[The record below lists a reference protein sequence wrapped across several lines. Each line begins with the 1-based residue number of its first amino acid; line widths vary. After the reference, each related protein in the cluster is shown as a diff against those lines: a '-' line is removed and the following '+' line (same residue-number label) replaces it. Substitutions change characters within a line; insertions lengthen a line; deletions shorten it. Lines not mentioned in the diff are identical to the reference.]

1 MFFRLLLESLR
12 RSRRRK
18 VLAGG
23 AICLGLA
30 GLTAIGSVFLVAGDG
45 LAHAAAAYGANLEIA
60 PRAGETLP
68 DADLAA
74 LRSIFWRNNLVA
86 LAPLLEVQVRWEA
99 GSTDSPHVR
108 YLVAPLAGTW
118 FDHAL
123 PDGWRSGLPR
133 TRPTLAVAGRWPR
146 EDAAEVALGRRLAL
160 TLGANIG
167 ATVAAGVGSER
178 RNFQVVGIVG
188 GGGAEEDRGFAP
200 LAAVQGLVGRPG
212 AYTRAELFALTI
224 PETDASQVDPRRLSP
239 ADYEAWYCTA
249 FPSAVAHQVGEALPG
264 ARVSVVRG
272 VAGASGVLLGRV
284 REILLVMAGLLAL
297 GAALGTTAAMA
308 ATVLE
313 RRVEV
318 GLLAALGAERLRI
331 ARFFL
336 AEAAV
341 IGLLGGGVGGVAGLV
356 LGKLLAQVLFEQ
368 PAPWQPAL
376 VPLALLLGLV
386 VAVVGSLPPVLRAVA
401 HDPARVLKRVAA

>member
-1 MFFRLLLESLR
+1 MFLRLLLESLR

-23 AICLGLA
+23 TIGLGLA

-45 LAHAAAAYGANLEIA
+45 LARAAAAYGANLEIA
-60 PRAGETLP
+60 PDAGDGLP
-68 DADLAA
+68 VADLAA
-74 LRSIFWRNNLVA
+74 LRSIFWRNNVVA
-86 LAPLLEVQVRWEA
+86 LAPLLEVNVRWDVSSGPAVER
-99 GSTDSPHVR
+99 S
-108 YLVAPLAGTW
+108 LIAPLVGTW

-133 TRPTLAVAGRWPR
+133 TRPTLAIAGRWPR
-146 EDAAEVALGRRLAL
+146 EDSAEVALGRRLAMR
-160 TLGANIG
+160 LGAVAG
-167 ATVAAGVGSER
+167 ATVPVAVGGER
-178 RNFQVVGIVG
+178 RELLVVGLVG
-188 GGGAEEDRGFAP
+188 GGGEEEDRGFAALP
-200 LAAVQGLVGRPG
+200 AVQGLVGRPG
-212 AYTRAELFALTI
+212 DYARAELFALTV
-224 PETDASQVDPRRLSP
+224 PETEASRMDPRRLSP
-239 ADYEAWYCTA
+239 SEYEAWYCTA

-284 REILLVMAGLLAL
+284 RQVLLLMAGLLVV
-297 GAALGTTAAMA
+297 GAAVGTTAAMA

-318 GLLAALGAERLRI
+318 GLLAALGAERSRI

-336 AEAAV
+336 TEAAL
-341 IGLLGGGVGGVAGLV
+341 IGLVGGGFGGAAGLL
-356 LGKLLAQVLFEQ
+356 LGKLLAGVLFEQ

-376 VPLALLLGLV
+376 LPAALLSGLV
-386 VAVVGSLPPVLRAVA
+386 VAVLGSLPPVLRAVA
-401 HDPARVLKRVAA
+401 HDPAQVLKKVAA